1 MVSSRGLAAAGVQPD
16 EVTCTAAITASW
28 EVALG
33 VWHQLRAAALRRSAV
48 TGNSL
53 LNVLPGWEQ
62 AVATLWALEEMDVVS
77 YNTAIKLCGATWE
90 VALALLQ
97 AHGGEWGFRGSPLKW
112 IEDEDHPLY
121 HKPCRPL
128 SANV

>member
-1 MVSSRGLAAAGVQPD
+1 LAAAGVQPD

-90 VALALLQ
+90 
-97 AHGGEWGFRGSPLKW
+97 
-112 IEDEDHPLY
+112 
-121 HKPCRPL
+121 
-128 SANV
+128 